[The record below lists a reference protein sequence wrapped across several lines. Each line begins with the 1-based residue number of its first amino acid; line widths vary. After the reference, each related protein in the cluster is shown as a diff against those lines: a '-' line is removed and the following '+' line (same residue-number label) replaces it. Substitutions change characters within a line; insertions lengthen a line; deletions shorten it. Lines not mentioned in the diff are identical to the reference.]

1 MAKRGYRGKHPHND
15 MKVSKHSESTS
26 KRSIK
31 LDEEYNKLSQKQ
43 KYSYI
48 RDHQGFFPQATLT
61 ISGTRDLA
69 AASQITMST
78 VDGTLL
84 SMKGVDGAT
93 NVGNK
98 TFKANG
104 TDANATDGIVSIVN
118 ANLAGRVTATNSSNQ
133 VLLTADKPGPDG
145 NTAKISAT
153 LLIPDTVSING
164 IATNSSA
171 SAGYGFFTGG

>member
-1 MAKRGYRGKHPHND
+1 MAKRGYRGGHPHND

-26 KRSIK
+26 KRNIK
-31 LDEEYNKLSQKQ
+31 LDKEYNKLSQKQ

-48 RDHQGFFPQATLT
+48 IDHQGFFPQATMT
-61 ISGTRDLA
+61 ISGTLDLT

-78 VDGTLL
+78 ADGTVL
-84 SMKGVDGAT
+84 SLKGVDGAT

-98 TFKANG
+98 LFKANG
-104 TDANATDGIVSIVN
+104 TAANASDGIVSIVN
-118 ANLAGRVTATNSSNQ
+118 TNLAGRVTATNSGDTV
-133 VLLTADKPGPDG
+133 VLTSDKPGPDG

-153 LLIPDTVSING
+153 IKIPDTVSLNG

>member
-61 ISGTRDLA
+61 ISGTRDLTLN
-69 AASQITMST
+69 SQITMST
-78 VDGTLL
+78 VDGTIL
-84 SMKGVDGAT
+84 SMKGRNGDTDTGD
-93 NVGNK
+93 K
-98 TFKANG
+98 LFKANG
-104 TDANATDGIVSIVN
+104 TDENATDGIVSIVN
-118 ANLAGRVTATNSSNQ
+118 ANLAGKVTATNSGNQ

-153 LLIPDTVSING
+153 LKIPDTVSING

>member
-15 MKVSKHSESTS
+15 MKVSKHSKSTS
-26 KRSIK
+26 KRSVK
-31 LDEEYNKLSQKQ
+31 LDTEYNKLSSKQ

-48 RDHQGFFPQATLT
+48 RDHQGFFPQSSMT
-61 ISGTRDLA
+61 ISGTLDLVA
-69 AASQITMST
+69 ATQITMST

-104 TDANATDGIVSIVN
+104 TDENATDGIVSIVN
-118 ANLAGRVTATNSSNQ
+118 ANLAGKVTATNSGNQ

-153 LLIPDTVSING
+153 LLIPDTVSLNG

>member
-48 RDHQGFFPQATLT
+48 RDHQGFFPQATMT
-61 ISGTRDLA
+61 ISGTLDLTA
-69 AASQITMST
+69 DSQITMST

-84 SMKGVDGAT
+84 SMKGRDGDT
-93 NVGNK
+93 DTGDK
-98 TFKANG
+98 LFKANG
-104 TDANATDGIVSIVN
+104 TDENATDGIVSIVN
-118 ANLAGRVTATNSSNQ
+118 THLVGRVTATNSGNQ

-153 LLIPDTVSING
+153 LKIPDTVSLNG

-171 SAGYGFFTGG
+171 SAGYGFFNGG

>member
-61 ISGTRDLA
+61 ISGTRDLTLN
-69 AASQITMST
+69 SQITMST
-78 VDGTLL
+78 VDGTIL
-84 SMKGVDGAT
+84 SMKGRNGDTDTGD
-93 NVGNK
+93 K
-98 TFKANG
+98 LFKANG
-104 TDANATDGIVSIVN
+104 TDENATDGIVSIVN
-118 ANLAGRVTATNSSNQ
+118 THLAGRVTATNSDNQ

-145 NTAKISAT
+145 NSAVT
-153 LLIPDTVSING
+153 LNAVNVNSNVTFNGVSAAQSGSLN
-164 IATNSSA
+164 
-171 SAGYGFFTGG
+171 FTGG